1 MSYHGL
7 NDFKREAKL
16 RKLTLRNFR
25 PPIHESMLNQETKDG
40 DPPVANGEGESW
52 NDLMERAKLFIEHEL
67 LRCLNSQGR
76 YPKMD
81 IMLVT
86 HPCFGKEFLN
96 AVRKLKDPKYR
107 IEFSPN
113 LNPLSL
119 SLVKISRNLF
129 FPKPQIK
136 IMMKNDTSHLFT
148 SQTQMTIGLNMK
160 MKDPAID
167 NRRIVIRCQD
177 HCYSIMTKKYRDEDF
192 YSKFPSWKCPGC

>member
-7 NDFKREAKL
+7 DDFKREAKL

-119 SLVKISRNLF
+119 SLVKISRNLY

-148 SQTQMTIGLNMK
+148 SQT
-160 MKDPAID
+160 
-167 NRRIVIRCQD
+167 
-177 HCYSIMTKKYRDEDF
+177 
-192 YSKFPSWKCPGC
+192 